1 MDPEELDYECEWA
14 AVDSWGYH
22 LATTYELGICIPIM
36 CDSQGGEILFEASGK
51 FYMVYQMSIEVARIL
66 LPKTLSE
73 IVAVLK
79 GESRRQ
85 SLKTWTLGS
94 TV

>member
-1 MDPEELDYECEWA
+1 MDPEELDYEGEWA
-14 AVDSWGYH
+14 AVDSWGYR
-22 LATTYELGICIPIM
+22 LATVYELGICILIM
-36 CDSQGGEILFEASGK
+36 CDPQGGEILFEASGN
-51 FYMVYQMSIEVARIL
+51 FYMVYQMSVEVARIL
-66 LPKTLSE
+66 LSETLSE

-85 SLKTWTLGS
+85 SLKTRTLGS